1 MFVLSS
7 IVSSPAS
14 ARSQYRPSLKIRF
27 SSPRATAR
35 FGWLVEMVSSNHSET
50 ISHVDRYVR
59 GDLSRSAFR
68 AWLVNEVWNAES
80 LEDSLQEDILYELE
94 SLDAE
99 YTNGTWSED
108 ELKTE
113 LRNRILIDRFDVAS
127 AS

>member
-1 MFVLSS
+1 M
-7 IVSSPAS
+7 
-14 ARSQYRPSLKIRF
+14 
-27 SSPRATAR
+27 T
-35 FGWLVEMVSSNHSET
+35 SSNRSE
-50 ISHVDRYVR
+50 IINRVDRYVR
-59 GDLSRSAFR
+59 GDLSRSAYR

-113 LRNRILIDRFDVAS
+113 LRHRILIDRFDVAS